1 MRDRYYLS
9 WSSESNPM
17 ACFFLVPLTRRV
29 VNASS
34 RLKILRFETASPLFR
49 GLSSVT
55 RASLLLLLLLLSRR
69 AFSSFLFFFLL
80 SSFLFLSSTYPRR
93 NQWDS
98 IEISLSKRS
107 TDLFPIIGNLLV
119 RTWNVVGSFEF
130 VRRVFFFPLTVIDSS
145 TVKWSAP
152 FRRKRTSRSKK
163 NP

>member
-1 MRDRYYLS
+1 MAFRQSRAHRYFFFF
-9 WSSESNPM
+9 
-17 ACFFLVPLTRRV
+17 FFLVMLF
-29 VNASS
+29 
-34 RLKILRFETASPLFR
+34 LR
-49 GLSSVT
+49 
-55 RASLLLLLLLLSRR
+55 
-69 AFSSFLFFFLL
+69 SFFL
-80 SSFLFLSSTYPRR
+80 SSFFFLSSTYPRR

-130 VRRVFFFPLTVIDSS
+130 VRRVFSPLTVIDSS

-163 NP
+163 KTHRIETKAKEIDFRDTLYLYFLTTDRTVMNE

>member
-1 MRDRYYLS
+1 M
-9 WSSESNPM
+9 
-17 ACFFLVPLTRRV
+17 
-29 VNASS
+29 
-34 RLKILRFETASPLFR
+34 
-49 GLSSVT
+49 
-55 RASLLLLLLLLSRR
+55 LLSRSSNPACCECFVKIKNSTLR
-69 AFSSFLFFFLL
+69 DGFSALPWPFVSHARIATSSSTSSFSSCFFFLPFFFLL

-163 NP
+163 TP